1 MFNSLQSISN
11 HSYSNLL
18 SNPGYQD
25 ITHLINFS
33 LLHKLT
39 EKLNLKSEAI
49 VTQGK
54 FLKRMGIIER
64 ANILS
69 SNKNFKEKSEIF
81 YRLKRLIHPNEM
93 GNLFKVFFFKKKGI
107 KFNLGFI

>member
-33 LLHKLT
+33 FFHKLAT
-39 EKLNLKSEAI
+39 KLNLKSEAI
-49 VTQGK
+49 VTQGE

-69 SNKNFKEKSEIF
+69 LNKNFKEKSEIF
-81 YRLKRLIHPNEM
+81 LSS
-93 GNLFKVFFFKKKGI
+93 
-107 KFNLGFI
+107 

>member
-1 MFNSLQSISN
+1 MQLKCVLAWFTNILGCTKF
-11 HSYSNLL
+11 LL
-18 SNPGYQD
+18 FLYYWKID
-25 ITHLINFS
+25 FS
-33 LLHKLT
+33 FFHKLT
-39 EKLNLKSEAI
+39 TKLNLKSEAI
-49 VTQGK
+49 VTQGE